1 MNEQRT
7 KYIIVLIFHGVIK
20 WFSEEVRFQ
29 KGDDKEKS
37 SGKVTSEAIQIKLWI
52 SSVWSKKK
60 KRKKKKKRERKNSAE
75 KDELYVELTLKN
87 NTTRRT
93 TFDKRMHKKHSH
105 PIIIQRHW
113 GFTEKVGKTGVGRV
127 A

>member
-1 MNEQRT
+1 MNEQRN
-7 KYIIVLIFHGVIK
+7 KYIILLIFHGVIE

-29 KGDDKEKS
+29 KGDNMEKS

-52 SSVWSKKK
+52 STVWSKKK
-60 KRKKKKKRERKNSAE
+60 KKKKERKNSAE
-75 KDELYVELTLKN
+75 KDELYVELKLKN
-87 NTTRRT
+87 NTTKRT

-113 GFTEKVGKTGVGRV
+113 GFTEKVGKTGVRRV

>member
-1 MNEQRT
+1 MNEQRN
-7 KYIIVLIFHGVIK
+7 KYIILLIFHGVIE

-29 KGDDKEKS
+29 KGDNMEKS
-37 SGKVTSEAIQIKLWI
+37 SGKVTGEAIQIKLWI
-52 SSVWSKKK
+52 STVWSKKK
-60 KRKKKKKRERKNSAE
+60 KKKKERKNSAE

-113 GFTEKVGKTGVGRV
+113 GFTEKVGKTGVRRV

>member
-52 SSVWSKKK
+52 STVWSKKK
-60 KRKKKKKRERKNSAE
+60 KKKEKKRERKNSAE

-87 NTTRRT
+87 NTTKRT
-93 TFDKRMHKKHSH
+93 TFDKRMNKMHSH
-105 PIIIQRHW
+105 PIIIQRQW
-113 GFTEKVGKTGVGRV
+113 GFTEKVGKTGVRRV

>member
-52 SSVWSKKK
+52 STVWSKKK
-60 KRKKKKKRERKNSAE
+60 KEKRKKRERKNSAE

-87 NTTRRT
+87 NTTKRT
-93 TFDKRMHKKHSH
+93 TFDKRMNKMHSH

-113 GFTEKVGKTGVGRV
+113 GFTEKVGKTGVRRV